1 MYCNNNLYEVDTV
14 ANFDDIFN
22 KTKNMNF
29 DEVINKTKNVA
40 EELSKR
46 SATALEIS
54 RRKIELLDNKNK
66 LSRVYENYGYLI
78 YKQKNGEEV
87 NQVDIDVKEEEI
99 SLLRNKIDVLSGEL
113 EEYKQNNKF

>member
-1 MYCNNNLYEVDTV
+1 MLPKNCQKEVQLHL
-14 ANFDDIFN
+14 
-22 KTKNMNF
+22 KYQ
-29 DEVINKTKNVA
+29 DEKSNCLI
-40 EELSKR
+40 
-46 SATALEIS
+46 I
-54 RRKIELLDNKNK
+54 K

-99 SLLRNKIDVLSGEL
+99 SLLRNKIDVLSDEL